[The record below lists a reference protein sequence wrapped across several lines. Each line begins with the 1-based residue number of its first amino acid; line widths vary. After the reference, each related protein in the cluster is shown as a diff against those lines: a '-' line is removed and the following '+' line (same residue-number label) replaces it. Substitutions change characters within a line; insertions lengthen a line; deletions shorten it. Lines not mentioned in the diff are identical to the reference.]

1 MSPGAICGNGDVT
14 IRRTVTV
21 QDTLPPVISL
31 HLKRGNNFRRVQVS
45 DASATGVNGQAN
57 PAGTNAN
64 PFLVDPHP
72 QIAERPTTLNNFMTE
87 QSTSLNGWI
96 AGAIVSGAAGLA
108 MLAASFRKAPVTV
121 EV

>member
-1 MSPGAICGNGDVT
+1 MKVKALGEFVMRSMRKVLPFRNSSPPPHIHREQRIRAI
-14 IRRTVTV
+14 
-21 QDTLPPVISL
+21 S
-31 HLKRGNNFRRVQVS
+31 
-45 DASATGVNGQAN
+45 
-57 PAGTNAN
+57 AN

-72 QIAERPTTLNNFMTE
+72 KIAERPTTVNNFMTE

-96 AGAIVSGAAGLA
+96 AGAIVSGTAGLA

>member
-1 MSPGAICGNGDVT
+1 MGHRAGHASARHQLAPQA
-14 IRRTVTV
+14 RQR
-21 QDTLPPVISL
+21 LPPRS
-31 HLKRGNNFRRVQVS
+31 VS

-72 QIAERPTTLNNFMTE
+72 KIAERPTTVNNFMTE

-96 AGAIVSGAAGLA
+96 AGAIVSGTAALPCLRRLSA
-108 MLAASFRKAPVTV
+108 RL
-121 EV
+121 

>member
-1 MSPGAICGNGDVT
+1 MVTRPSDARSPCR
-14 IRRTVTV
+14 IR
-21 QDTLPPVISL
+21 
-31 HLKRGNNFRRVQVS
+31 FRPSSACTSSAATTS